1 MSEITIVK
9 FQPKVKNLR
18 TVILFNSLE
27 DETKF
32 KISSEIKQFLKIN
45 LSFVQVMDILLTL
58 KTALD
63 FLDVLM
69 VIFGLN
75 FAQLLYFG
83 TKVNI
88 YVIHVIE
95 FLLWGVKISFRFLA
109 QTEHTYST

>member
-1 MSEITIVK
+1 MIS
-9 FQPKVKNLR
+9 
-18 TVILFNSLE
+18 FNFE

-32 KISSEIKQFLKIN
+32 KISSEIKTLLKIN
-45 LSFVQVMDILLTL
+45 LLFVQVMDILLTL
-58 KTALD
+58 KTAQD

-88 YVIHVIE
+88 CVSQVIE
-95 FLLWGVKISFRFLA
+95 FLSWGLKIRF
-109 QTEHTYST
+109 YISN

>member
-1 MSEITIVK
+1 M
-9 FQPKVKNLR
+9 
-18 TVILFNSLE
+18 ILFNSLE

-32 KISSEIKQFLKIN
+32 KISSEIKQPLKIN
-45 LSFVQVMDILLTL
+45 PSFVQVMDILLTL
-58 KTALD
+58 KTAQD

-88 YVIHVIE
+88 CVSQVIE
-95 FLLWGVKISFRFLA
+95 LLLWGLKISFTF
-109 QTEHTYST
+109 QTEHTPLKLLHFEIDRGLCGKKLRII